1 MSVRVAQLRTS
12 RLDTAFRASGSAD
25 KPTILFVHGNLSS
38 SVFFEDV
45 MASLQGDF
53 HCVAPDLRGF
63 GASQAQTVDARAG
76 LDDMALDLLA
86 FARESGLHGFHV
98 VGHSM
103 GGGVAMK
110 MLLSEPDSIASA
122 TLVNPVSPYGYGG
135 SRDERGTPCYPDGA
149 PAGAGMM
156 NPEFVSRLRDK
167 DRGTDSPLS
176 PRNVMQNLYFK
187 PPFVPERIET
197 LLDAML
203 ETRLGDDWYPGDS
216 VSSPNWPGSA
226 PGTRGVLNAMSHHY
240 FDASGIADIDS
251 KPPLLWLRGDADQ
264 IVADGAALEIA
275 NLGAL
280 GQVPDWPGMAACP
293 PQPMLR
299 QTRAVLEQ
307 YARRGGVFRECVVEG
322 AGHTPFIEKPEAF
335 IRLLLEFLSS
345 LPATTD

>member
-1 MSVRVAQLRTS
+1 MSVRFGRLRTS
-12 RLDTAFRASGSAD
+12 RLDTAFRASGPTD

-45 MASLQGDF
+45 MASLRDF

-63 GASQAQTVDARAG
+63 GASEARTVDARDG

-86 FARESGLHGFHV
+86 FARQSGLHRFHV

-110 MLLSEPDSIASA
+110 MLLRDPKAIASA

-135 SRDERGTPCYPDGA
+135 SRDERGTPCYADGA
-149 PAGAGMM
+149 PAGAGMV
-156 NPEFVSRLRDK
+156 NPEFLARLRDK
-167 DRGTDSPLS
+167 DQGSESPLS

-187 PPFVPERIET
+187 PPFVPKRFEA
-197 LLDAML
+197 LLASML
-203 ETRLGDDWYPGDS
+203 EARLGDAWYPGDS
-216 VSSPNWPGSA
+216 EPSTNWPGSA
-226 PGTRGVLNAMSHHY
+226 PGTRGVLNAMSRRY
-240 FDASGIADIDS
+240 FDASGIVDVAS

-280 GQVPDWPGMAACP
+280 GQVPGWPGMAVCP

-307 YARRGGVFRECVVEG
+307 YARSGGTFRECVVER
-322 AGHTPFIEKPEAF
+322 AGHTPFIERPEVF
-335 IRLLLEFLSS
+335 NGMLLDFLNG
-345 LPATTD
+345 LPSTTD

>member
-1 MSVRVAQLRTS
+1 MSVRISRLRTT
-12 RLDTAFRASGSAD
+12 RLDTTFRTGGPAD

-38 SVFFEDV
+38 SVFFEDA
-45 MASLQGDF
+45 MTSLQGDF

-63 GASQAQTVDARAG
+63 GASEPRTIDARAG

-86 FARESGLHGFHV
+86 FARESGLHRFHV

-110 MLLSEPDSIASA
+110 MLLTGSDSIASA
-122 TLVNPVSPYGYGG
+122 TLVNPISPYGYGG
-135 SRDERGTPCYPDGA
+135 SRDERGMPCYPDGA

-156 NPEFVSRLRDK
+156 NPEFVARLRDK
-167 DRGTDSPLS
+167 DRGSDSPLS
-176 PRNVMQNLYFK
+176 PRNVMLDLYFK
-187 PPFVPERIET
+187 PPFVPERIER

-203 ETRLGDDWYPGDS
+203 ESRLGDDWYPGDS
-216 VSSPNWPGSA
+216 ASSTNWPGSA
-226 PGTRGVLNAMSHHY
+226 PGERGVLNAMSRHY
-240 FDASGIADIDS
+240 FDASGIADLDS

-280 GQVPDWPGMAACP
+280 GQVPDWPGMTACP

-307 YARRGGVFRECVVEG
+307 YARRGGAFRESVVAG

-335 IRLLLEFLSS
+335 NRLLLDFLGS
-345 LPATTD
+345 LPPTTD